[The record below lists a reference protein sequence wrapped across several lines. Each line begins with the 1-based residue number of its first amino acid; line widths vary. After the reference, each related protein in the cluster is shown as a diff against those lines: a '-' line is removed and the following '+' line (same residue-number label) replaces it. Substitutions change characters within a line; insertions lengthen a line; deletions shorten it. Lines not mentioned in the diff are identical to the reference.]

1 MLVYHFGYTKKLI
14 DYSTWSTLDVLL
26 RKHFSRSLGSN
37 SKHPELIDDLMSTVL
52 INISFKEQ
60 LR

>member
-26 RKHFSRSLGSN
+26 RKHFSRSLGWN
-37 SKHPELIDDLMSTVL
+37 SKHPELIDDNVY
-52 INISFKEQ
+52 SFN
-60 LR
+60 